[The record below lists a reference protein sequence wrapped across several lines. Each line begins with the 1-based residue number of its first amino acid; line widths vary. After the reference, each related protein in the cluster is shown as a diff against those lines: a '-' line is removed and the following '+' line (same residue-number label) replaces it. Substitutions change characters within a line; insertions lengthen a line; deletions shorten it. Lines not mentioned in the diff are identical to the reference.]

1 MAISRRLGNLGDRI
15 DSASS
20 GNFLTTDDS
29 GGEFRAIQYS
39 EIAGKPTTLDSA
51 NVISFMDSS
60 YVQAREV
67 DVGLDSSQISS
78 LVDSAYVQARQG
90 VTGLDSAATI
100 NLIDSAYVALK
111 GDAGLDSSGVTNLVD
126 SSFVA
131 NLAGANSGFEFFKYT
146 ATAGQTTFKDSDLNG
161 SILAHPRDGL
171 LVWLNGVLLDD
182 TTEYTAPNG
191 SSVVLTSGADSGSS
205 VIIAKWGGGPAYS
218 TTFFGSRGL
227 IFGGYSFAWAH
238 NDIQYIPIATSSN
251 ATDFGDLTSPKT
263 STASHSDGSRILN
276 AGGID
281 GTTPHPATR
290 LDVIEYVT
298 ASTTGNGTD
307 FGDLTDGRGGLTA
320 GGDPTRTLFAGGI
333 TGPGSNTELDTI
345 EYVTT
350 QTTGNS
356 QDFGD
361 LSYPRDYLRATS
373 DATRTVFAGGD
384 EDYSVDYNTQ
394 TNIMEYVTTQ
404 TTGNT
409 IDFGDLT
416 SARAL
421 MQQGVVANSTRGV
434 FMGGYSYGAPVSHDE
449 IDYITIAT
457 TGNAQD
463 FGDLVQ
469 DLYNH
474 AGMSDGTY
482 GLHAG
487 GNYPFFTT
495 AQPGTEQI
503 GYITIATTGN
513 SQDFGDLLALGPA
526 CPPNSQTIYGDSDVF
541 TSGLNVYQSGASG
554 T

>member
-60 YVQAREV
+60 YVQARQV

-111 GDAGLDSSGVTNLVD
+111 GDAGLDSSGMTNLVD
-126 SSFVA
+126 SSFIA
-131 NLAGANSGFEFFKYT
+131 NLAGAKSGFEVFKYT

-182 TTEYTAPNG
+182 TTDYTAPNG

-227 IFGGYSFAWAH
+227 VFGGYSFAWSH
-238 NDIQYIPIATSSN
+238 NDIQYIPVATSSN

-263 STASHSDGSRILN
+263 GTASHSDGSRILN
-276 AGGID
+276 GGGYD

-307 FGDLTDGRGGLTA
+307 FGDLTVGRLALTA
-320 GGDPTRTLFAGGI
+320 GGDPTRTLFAGGR
-333 TGPGSNTELDTI
+333 TLNADTELDTI

-384 EDYSVDYNTQ
+384 EDYSVDYNTK

-404 TTGNT
+404 TPGNT
-409 IDFGDLT
+409 TDFGDLT
-416 SARAL
+416 AARASC
-421 MQQGVVANSTRGV
+421 QQGVVANSTRGV
-434 FMGGYSYGAPVSHDE
+434 FMGGASYPSTIHDE

-457 TGNAQD
+457 TGNASD
-463 FGDLVQ
+463 FGDMTKET
-469 DLYNH
+469 H
-474 AGMSDGTY
+474 SSAGMSDGTY

-487 GNYPFFTT
+487 GAHPSSTT

-513 SQDFGDLLALGPA
+513 AQDFGDLLALGPA
-526 CPPNSQTIYGDSDVF
+526 TPPNSQTIYGDSDVF
-541 TSGLNVYQSGASG
+541 TSGLNIYQSGASG